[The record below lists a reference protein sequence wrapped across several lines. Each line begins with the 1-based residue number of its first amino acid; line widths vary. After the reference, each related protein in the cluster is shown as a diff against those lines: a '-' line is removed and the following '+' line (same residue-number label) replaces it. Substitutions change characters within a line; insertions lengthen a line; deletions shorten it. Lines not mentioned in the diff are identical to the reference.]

1 MAIEQVVRKENFTA
15 TALKAKI
22 ETRDAKV
29 AVIGLGYVGLPLAV
43 AAAKVGF
50 EVLGIDSDIE
60 KVQRLNHGENY
71 IKDVDDEELVH
82 LLDRNKFR
90 AFNSFGVISKA
101 DVVIICVPTPLNK
114 SKEPDMSYIDS
125 ASTEIAKY
133 LREGQVI
140 ILESTTYPGTTE
152 EVILPK
158 LEKTGLRVGQDFF
171 LAYSPERVDPGNMK
185 FKTNNTSRIVGGV
198 TPYCLEVSYA
208 FYSQTIDQVIT
219 VSSPAAAEMAKVLEN
234 TYRAVNIALV
244 NEIMLLCDKMGLE
257 VWEVIDAAATKPFGF
272 QAFYPGPG
280 VGGHCIP
287 IDPFY
292 LSWKAK
298 QYNASTDMIDA
309 AGKINDKVPQYVI
322 TKIMEALNI
331 KGKCLNGANVL
342 ILGVAYKKDIADW
355 RETPALPIIN
365 LLNKQKA
372 VVNYVD
378 KYIPMLPPNDVV
390 NEPMFSVDLTEETI
404 KQADCVVIVTN
415 HSSIDYQWVV
425 DNAQLVVDTR
435 NVTKTLK
442 VNANNVIKL

>member
-1 MAIEQVVRKENFTA
+1 
-15 TALKAKI
+15 
-22 ETRDAKV
+22 
-29 AVIGLGYVGLPLAV
+29 
-43 AAAKVGF
+43 
-50 EVLGIDSDIE
+50 
-60 KVQRLNHGENY
+60 
-71 IKDVDDEELVH
+71 
-82 LLDRNKFR
+82 
-90 AFNSFGVISKA
+90 
-101 DVVIICVPTPLNK
+101 
-114 SKEPDMSYIDS
+114 
-125 ASTEIAKY
+125 
-133 LREGQVI
+133 
-140 ILESTTYPGTTE
+140 
-152 EVILPK
+152 
-158 LEKTGLRVGQDFF
+158 
-171 LAYSPERVDPGNMK
+171 
-185 FKTNNTSRIVGGV
+185 
-198 TPYCLEVSYA
+198 
-208 FYSQTIDQVIT
+208 
-219 VSSPAAAEMAKVLEN
+219 
-234 TYRAVNIALV
+234 
-244 NEIMLLCDKMGLE
+244 
-257 VWEVIDAAATKPFGF
+257 
-272 QAFYPGPG
+272 
-280 VGGHCIP
+280 
-287 IDPFY
+287 
-292 LSWKAK
+292 
-298 QYNASTDMIDA
+298 MIDA